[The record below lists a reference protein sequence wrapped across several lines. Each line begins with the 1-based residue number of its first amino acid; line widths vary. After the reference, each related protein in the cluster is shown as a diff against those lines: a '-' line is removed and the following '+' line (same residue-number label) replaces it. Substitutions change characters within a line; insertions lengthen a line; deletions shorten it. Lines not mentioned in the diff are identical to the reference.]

1 MEGCIVVLYD
11 LKDCKKLEIRK
22 ICDRDAF
29 EVVDVWT
36 RMGGETENLTFGR
49 EDFYFTPEQQKSF
62 ISNILYRENC
72 LYICGLID
80 GRIVSA
86 LSFLTSSNKRLM
98 HRGDLGIGVLK
109 DYWNIGVGN
118 ALLDYFFRWAA
129 STGTIKKIDLEV
141 RDDNAAA
148 IALYEKWSFNIEG
161 KIERGMCINGRF
173 YDLYHMGRT
182 IG

>member
-1 MEGCIVVLYD
+1 MVVLYD
-11 LKDCKKLEIRK
+11 LKNGKKLEIRK
-22 ICDRDAF
+22 IRDKDAF

-36 RMGGETENLTFGR
+36 RMGGETENLTFGM
-49 EDFYFTPEQQKSF
+49 EDFYFTPEQQRNF

-80 GRIVSA
+80 GRIVSV
-86 LSFLTSSNKRLM
+86 LSFITPSNKRLM

-109 DYWNIGVGN
+109 DYWGIGVGN

-129 STGTIKKIDLEV
+129 STGTIKKVDLEV
-141 RDDNAAA
+141 RDDNTAA
-148 IALYEKWSFNIEG
+148 IALYEKWGFKIEG
-161 KIERGMCINGRF
+161 KIERGLCINGRF
-173 YDLYHMGRT
+173 YDLYHMGRL